1 MYSGRRFVGSRRV
14 KYGGTVLRPSGEPSR
29 VLKRKKDTPRIFQ
42 SVFHL
47 ILNFDLFVSG
57 KTGLFERIF
66 IRVDGEFRVDR
77 VSCLLR
83 SNSVFLKFV
92 FDIKLLK

>member
-14 KYGGTVLRPSGEPSR
+14 KYGGTVLRSSGEPSR

-57 KTGLFERIF
+57 KTDYSKEFLYVLMENFESI
-66 IRVDGEFRVDR
+66 EFRVFYGVIR
-77 VSCLLR
+77 Y
-83 SNSVFLKFV
+83 F
-92 FDIKLLK
+92 

>member
-57 KTGLFERIF
+57 KTGLFEGIF
-66 IRVDGEFRVDR
+66 ICVVYALMGNLESVEFRVFYGVIR
-77 VSCLLR
+77 Y
-83 SNSVFLKFV
+83 F
-92 FDIKLLK
+92 